1 LYDNE
6 ESGDLSSVADLWNA
20 EKKKNS
26 DSSDSSDAGSNNP
39 LDTSIVDEDPI
50 LSDFHSQSDDIRGI
64 PMTAGSAERW
74 LNSKN
79 HSMRTL
85 VVLCRGILNDDG
97 SQILDIMM
105 DPWRLLPLNTIKP
118 KSEEYKVEIKRRWE
132 QFNSEGAKKKKP
144 KPTQWNIDK
153 CLKWLDNHPITNETD
168 IAFLQQTVSLW
179 IKFANDAA
187 TQERI

>member
-1 LYDNE
+1 
-6 ESGDLSSVADLWNA
+6 
-20 EKKKNS
+20 
-26 DSSDSSDAGSNNP
+26 
-39 LDTSIVDEDPI
+39 
-50 LSDFHSQSDDIRGI
+50 
-64 PMTAGSAERW
+64 MTAGSAERW

-132 QFNSEGAKKKKP
+132 QFNSEGVKEKKP
-144 KPTQWNIDK
+144 KPTQ
-153 CLKWLDNHPITNETD
+153 
-168 IAFLQQTVSLW
+168 
-179 IKFANDAA
+179 
-187 TQERI
+187 